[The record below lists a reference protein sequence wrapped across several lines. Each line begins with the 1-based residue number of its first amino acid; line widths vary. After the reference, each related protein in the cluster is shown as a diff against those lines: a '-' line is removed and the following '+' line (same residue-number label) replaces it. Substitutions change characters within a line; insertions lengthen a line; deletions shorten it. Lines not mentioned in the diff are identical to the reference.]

1 MSEQPQWNAD
11 LYQDKHA
18 FVWQYGSDL
27 VTLLAPQPGEKIL
40 DLGCG
45 TGQLTAKLAET
56 GAMVMGIDNSPDMIT
71 QARENYPQLEFL
83 VANGADFSLDKS
95 FDAIFSNAALHWMKP
110 PEAVIACISRA
121 LKPGGRFVAEFG
133 GKGNVDIVL
142 EAIASTLNREVN
154 PWYFPSIGE
163 YTTLLEKEGFLVREA
178 YLFARPTA
186 LQGEEGM
193 GDWLTMFASG
203 ILEGISQQKQADIIA
218 SIVEKLRPKLY
229 RDGTWFLDYQRI
241 RVVAYKLACVGT

>member
-1 MSEQPQWNAD
+1 MSEQPQWNAN

-18 FVWQYGSDL
+18 FVWQYASDL
-27 VTLLAPQPGEKIL
+27 LTLLAPQPGEYIL

-45 TGQLTAKLAET
+45 TGQLTANLAEA
-56 GAMVMGIDNSPDMIT
+56 GAVVTGIDNSPEMIA

-83 VANGADFSLDKS
+83 LANGTDFSLNKS
-95 FDAIFSNAALHWMKP
+95 VDAVFSNAALHWIKP
-110 PEAVIACISRA
+110 PEAAVSCISKV

-133 GKGNVDIVL
+133 GKGNVESIL
-142 EAIASTLNREVN
+142 NAIASTLNREVN

-163 YTTLLEKEGFLVREA
+163 YATLLEKEGFLVCEA
-178 YLFARPTA
+178 YLFARPTP

-193 GDWLTMFASG
+193 GDWLTMFASS
-203 ILEGISQQKQADIIA
+203 ILETISQEKQVDIIS

-229 RDGTWFLDYQRI
+229 RDGAWFADYQRI
-241 RVVAYKLACVGT
+241 RVVAYKERF